1 MLTAKMTSKGQV
13 TIPKNVRDRLGLSQ
27 GEELQFCEEKGVFY
41 IQKSVKKS
49 PFDKWV
55 GHLTQL
61 PQLLRIICKTD
72 NCCFS
77 NRASNL
83 HL

>member
-41 IQKSVKKS
+41 IKKSVKKS

-55 GHLTQL
+55 GHL
-61 PQLLRIICKTD
+61 RKSKGEKTD
-72 NCCFS
+72 AIIKEL
-77 NRASNL
+77 RGR
-83 HL
+83 

>member
-55 GHLTQL
+55 GHLRK
-61 PQLLRIICKTD
+61 PKGKKTD
-72 NCCFS
+72 AIIKEL
-77 NRASNL
+77 RGR
-83 HL
+83 